1 MTTPSVPSPTVIRPT
16 TRAAA
21 SRAVR
26 EPARDRD
33 VLLIGGAFA
42 LLAVAASTML
52 LVAQVTRLERA
63 LS

>member
-1 MTTPSVPSPTVIRPT
+1 
-16 TRAAA
+16 
-21 SRAVR
+21 VR

-33 VLLIGGAFA
+33 RLLIGGALA
-42 LLAVAASTML
+42 LLAAAASTML